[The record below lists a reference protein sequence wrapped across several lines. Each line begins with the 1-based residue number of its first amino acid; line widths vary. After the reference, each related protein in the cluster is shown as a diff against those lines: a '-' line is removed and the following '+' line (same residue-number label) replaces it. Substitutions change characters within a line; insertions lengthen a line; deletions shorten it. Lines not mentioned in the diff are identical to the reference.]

1 MHTGRFVSAVTFVF
15 VVACHDHGSAPSAAA
30 SATVAASASAA
41 GAASTAGLPASITY
55 STYKNPR
62 YGYTVDV
69 ASIFSVPEPV
79 RGDAGQLWTWGSR
92 AQMSIVTVDGK
103 GRSITDWFADSKQ
116 EPGYASGNLTGSAFS
131 TTGRAN
137 GKSFWQRTLLQGGR
151 LYSVR
156 VECNEGDKAFFD
168 PIATRVGE
176 SLKAPASDAAP
187 G

>member
-1 MHTGRFVSAVTFVF
+1 MTTGRFVSAVTFIF

-30 SATVAASASAA
+30 SATVAGSARTAGVPSAA
-41 GAASTAGLPASITY
+41 ALPTSITY
-55 STYKNPR
+55 STYKNTR

-69 ASIFSVPEPV
+69 ASIFMAQEAI

-92 AQMSIVTVDGK
+92 AQMSIAAVDGK

-116 EPGYASGNLTGSAFS
+116 EAGYASGSLTGSAFF

-137 GKSFWQRTLLQGGR
+137 GKSFWQKTLLQGGR

-156 VECNEGDKAFFD
+156 LECNEGDKAFFD
-168 PIATRVGE
+168 PIATRIGE
-176 SLKAPASDAAP
+176 SLKAPAADAGP